1 MIELFCHIS
10 NLFVNC
16 LIIILYGGI
25 KESIMKSFRKI
36 SFSLLAALLIFS
48 NFGGLAQAETSKAA
62 NVSDVTVSADTEEVI
77 SLYKEPSG
85 ESEILLELPSEATVS
100 LLAESVDDSP
110 YSLVS
115 YYDSESEEDVEGY
128 VLSKYIAI
136 QGEPEEEQTQDPAD
150 SEQPPVSEEASQEE
164 VVSEEETT
172 EPADDA
178 VSEDE
183 TVSENEID
191 TAEEVES
198 SEGVTEETV
207 EKETSQIVE
216 KADVEKKSTETR
228 TFSTFSASVQE
239 FSGEIFSGIALKSP
253 TSVYE
258 AQSTT
263 SKKLKS
269 YDQGSTLKYYA
280 LNSNWYITRVYLNG
294 AAHTGYISVKDVEG
308 LPKEQ
313 TRLKGVAKQ
322 TTPIYRKASA
332 SSGTWKSYPA
342 GSVLVYDTFING
354 WYEARVYA
362 QGAWRI
368 GYIDAS
374 HVQNAT
380 DEKVRL
386 KGVALQTTP
395 VYHDATTSS
404 PVWKSY
410 PAGSVLVYDTF
421 IDGWYEARMYANGAW
436 RIGYINAA
444 DVQNVTED
452 PVTLKGVANKTTPV
466 YHTASTSSAVWKSYP
481 TGSVLVYNT
490 FIDGWYSA
498 RMYANGAWRI
508 GYINAADVQNA
519 TENPVR
525 LKGVA
530 KKTTPVYH
538 DATTTSPVWKSY
550 PTGSVLVYD
559 TFIDGWYSARM
570 YANGAWRTGYIN
582 AADVENSV
590 QDQKSLRGI
599 GLQSPTNLYEDAST
613 DSPVLKSYPQG
624 KILYYNS
631 FVSGWYET
639 GFYVDGKKKTAYLDA
654 SHVENILDQQ
664 DELEGISLKDSTNV
678 YTYASRSSSVIKSYP
693 KGKILVFKTFS
704 ASWYEARVYVNGQP
718 KIGYVHKDDIQ
729 TLGTDVIQEYTSY
742 GMTFEEM
749 LDLQMS
755 NNPQTD
761 LYRNE
766 PAYIYAKYVDLDTW
780 TATANVN
787 VRSSMSTANRDNIVS
802 MVKEGGWVNV
812 VATHG
817 DWVEVRLTW
826 KNAKRDD
833 VAYYLDPSNF
843 TFGSKEYY
851 QFLKLSLP
859 ANLSVQE
866 VNEKVLAGKGI
877 LDGKGQSFIDAASKY
892 KVNEVY
898 LISHA
903 LLETGNGTSDLANGV
918 VYNGVKVYNM
928 YGYGAYDSC
937 PLTCGA
943 QTAYEEGW
951 FTPEQAII
959 GGAELISSG
968 YIYRDG
974 FQQDTLYK
982 MRWNP
987 EGYHQY
993 ATDIGWAA
1001 KQVSSIFNL
1010 YSLLDNYTLYFDQP
1024 YYEVK

>member
-1 MIELFCHIS
+1 
-10 NLFVNC
+10 
-16 LIIILYGGI
+16 
-25 KESIMKSFRKI
+25 MKSFRKI
-36 SFSLLAALLIFS
+36 SFSLLAALLVFS
-48 NFGGLAQAETSKAA
+48 NFGGIAQAETSKAA
-62 NVSDVTVSADTEEVI
+62 NVSDVTVSADTGEAI

-85 ESEILLELPSEATVS
+85 ESEILLELPNDAAVS
-100 LLAESVDDSP
+100 LLAESVDESP

-115 YYDSESEEDVEGY
+115 YYDSESEEDIEGY

-136 QGEPEEEQTQDPAD
+136 PAKTEEDPANQEDPSQESTD
-150 SEQPPVSEEASQEE
+150 SEEPQVSDGVSQEDGVSSEEG
-164 VVSEEETT
+164 TT
-172 EPADDA
+172 EPADNA
-178 VSEDE
+178 GSEDQ
-183 TVSENEID
+183 TVSEKETE
-191 TAEEVES
+191 TAKEEES
-198 SEGVTEETV
+198 SESVTEETV
-207 EKETSQIVE
+207 ENETSKTVE
-216 KADVEKKSTETR
+216 MADEEETSTEKSK
-228 TFSTFSASVQE
+228 FSAFSASVQE
-239 FSGEIFSGIALKSP
+239 FSGESMSGIALKSP

-258 AQSTT
+258 AQSTS

-269 YDQGSTLKYYA
+269 YDQGSTLRYYA
-280 LNSNWYITRVYLNG
+280 LNSNWYVTRVYLNG
-294 AAHTGYISVKDVEG
+294 IATTGYISVKDVEK
-308 LPKEQ
+308 LPAEQ

-342 GSVLVYDTFING
+342 GSVLVYDTFISG

-362 QGAWRI
+362 EGDWRI
-368 GYIDAS
+368 GYINAA
-374 HVQNAT
+374 HVQNAAE
-380 DEKVRL
+380 DPVRL
-386 KGVALQTTP
+386 KGAAKNTTP
-395 VYHDATTSS
+395 VYHDATTSSPVWKSYPAGSILVYDTFIDGWYSARMYADGAWRTGYINAADVQNATENPVRLKGAAKKTTPVYHDAATSS

-421 IDGWYEARMYANGAW
+421 IDGWY
-436 RIGYINAA
+436 
-444 DVQNVTED
+444 
-452 PVTLKGVANKTTPV
+452 
-466 YHTASTSSAVWKSYP
+466 
-481 TGSVLVYNT
+481 
-490 FIDGWYSA
+490 SA
-498 RMYANGAWRI
+498 RMYADGAWRT

-530 KKTTPVYH
+530 KNTTPIYQ
-538 DATTTSPVWKSY
+538 DAATSSPVWKSY
-550 PTGSVLVYD
+550 PAGSVLVYD

-570 YANGAWRTGYIN
+570 YADGAWRTGYIN
-582 AADVENSV
+582 ASDVENSV
-590 QDQKSLRGI
+590 QDQKSIRGI

-613 DSPVLKSYPQG
+613 DSSVLKSYPQG
-624 KILYYNS
+624 KILYYQS

-639 GFYVDGKKKTAYLDA
+639 GFYVDGKKKTAYIDA

-664 DELEGISLKDSTNV
+664 DDLEGISLSDSTNV
-678 YTYASRSSSVIKSYP
+678 YTYASRGSSVIKSYP
-693 KGKILVFKTFS
+693 KGKILKFKTFS
-704 ASWYEARVYVNGQP
+704 ASWYEARVFVNGDP
-718 KIGYVHKDDIQ
+718 KIGYIHKDDVQ
-729 TLGTDVIQEYTSY
+729 TLGTDVIQEYTNY

-766 PAYIYAKYVDLDTW
+766 PAYIWADYVDLDTW
-780 TATANVN
+780 TVTANVN
-787 VRSSMSTANRDNIVS
+787 VRSSMSTASSDNIVS
-802 MVKEGGWVNV
+802 MVKNGGWVNV
-812 VATHG
+812 VDTHG

-866 VNEKVLAGKGI
+866 VNEKVLTGKGI
-877 LDGKGQSFIDAASKY
+877 LDGKGQAFIDAASKY

-943 QTAYEEGW
+943 QTAYEQGW
-951 FTPEQAII
+951 FTPEKAII